1 MFKAAILLKRK
12 EGVSAEEFADWWLNR
27 HAPLARDLP
36 KVRRVVFNLVKDGPY
51 DGISELWFDSEE
63 ALQQAYA
70 SDHGKAVAA
79 DTLSMV
85 AERIRLPV
93 SEHVIKEMTP

>member
-12 EGVSAEEFADWWLNR
+12 DGVGKDEFADWWLNR

-36 KVRRVVFNLVKDGPY
+36 GVRRVVFNLVTEGPY
-51 DGISELWFDSEE
+51 DGISELWFDSAAALE
-63 ALQQAYA
+63 AAYA
-70 SDHGKAVAA
+70 SEHGRRVAA

-85 AERIRLPV
+85 AERTRLPV
-93 SEHVIKEMTP
+93 AEHVIKGE